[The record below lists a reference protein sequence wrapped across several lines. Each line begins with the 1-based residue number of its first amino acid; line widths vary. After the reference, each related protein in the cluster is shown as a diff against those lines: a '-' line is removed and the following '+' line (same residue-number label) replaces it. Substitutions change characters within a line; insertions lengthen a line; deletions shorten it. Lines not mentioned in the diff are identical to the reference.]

1 MAVKYVTPEL
11 KQYYLDLIERIRD
24 AFRNRLQKL
33 DWMSETSRKQRP
45 CSLQTLDRN
54 KRFFQLILADN
65 GESQGRP
72 YSWNLTIANSYYS
85 REYNYIFPGMML
97 PSIPIAGYV

>member
-24 AFRNRLQKL
+24 AFRNRSHKL
-33 DWMSETSRKQRP
+33 DWMSETTRKQRP
-45 CSLQTLDRN
+45 CSLQALDRN

-65 GESQGRP
+65 ARK
-72 YSWNLTIANSYYS
+72 S
-85 REYNYIFPGMML
+85 RASLFVELDNCKFIL
-97 PSIPIAGYV
+97 LARI